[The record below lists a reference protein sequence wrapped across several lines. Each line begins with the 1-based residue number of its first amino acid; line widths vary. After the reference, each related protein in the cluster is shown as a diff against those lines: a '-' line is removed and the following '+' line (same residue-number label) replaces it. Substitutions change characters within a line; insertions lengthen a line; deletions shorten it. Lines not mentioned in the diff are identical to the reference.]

1 MQQPAHMLAK
11 KGVMVI
17 TFNYR
22 LGALGFLTT
31 EDENAEGNYGIWD
44 VLKLIDFVRKHIRF
58 FNGDEN
64 NINLVGSGSGAAI
77 ISLLMLSPQS
87 LLQTGAPKFH
97 KAIMMSGS
105 DACEWSVMRY
115 ILFGL
120 CFF

>member
-1 MQQPAHMLAK
+1 MQQSAHMLAK

-31 EDENAEGNYGIWD
+31 EDENADGNYGIWD
-44 VLKLIDFVRKHIRF
+44 VLKLIDFVRKYIHF
-58 FNGDEN
+58 FNGNEN

-77 ISLLMLSPQS
+77 VSLLMLSPHS
-87 LLQTGAPKFH
+87 LLRDGKPKFH

-115 ILFGL
+115 GN
-120 CFF
+120 